1 MKLPTALEEVGPIAG
16 DSPDNVWVLGDT
28 STFDDGAAPG
38 RERPSDDRALH
49 WDGPDG
55 RSRSCLPGLVTT
67 TSTPWAL
74 RWPAREAPD

>member
-49 WDGPDG
+49 WDGSRWTVTKLPPRPRDDDFDPMG
-55 RSRSCLPGLVTT
+55 IEVAGPRS
-67 TSTPWAL
+67 A
-74 RWPAREAPD
+74 